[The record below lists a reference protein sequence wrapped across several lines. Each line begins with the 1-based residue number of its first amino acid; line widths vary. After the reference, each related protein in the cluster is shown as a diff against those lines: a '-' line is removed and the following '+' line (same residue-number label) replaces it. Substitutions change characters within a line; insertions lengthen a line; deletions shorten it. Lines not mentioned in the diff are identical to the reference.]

1 MNPPHF
7 LDINIL
13 LYSITRNPKEA
24 SKRERAI
31 RLLEDDNGALS
42 VQVLQEFYV
51 ERRIRDQGGIRL
63 FLLG

>member
-7 LDINIL
+7 LDTNIL

-31 RLLEDDNGALS
+31 RLL
-42 VQVLQEFYV
+42 
-51 ERRIRDQGGIRL
+51 
-63 FLLG
+63 